1 VTVAVTSLTDT
12 TVETFE
18 PGGGTAQFELSVGFR
33 GTAWPINRT
42 GMIPAISINSPWR
55 KFP

>member
-1 VTVAVTSLTDT
+1 VTVTVTSLTDT
-12 TVETFE
+12 TVEIIE
-18 PGGGTAQFELSVGFR
+18 PGGGTAQFKQSVGYR

-42 GMIPAISINSPWR
+42 GTNPAISINSPWR

>member
-1 VTVAVTSLTDT
+1 VTVTVTGVTDT
-12 TVETFE
+12 TVEIFE
-18 PGGGTAQFELSVGFR
+18 PGGGTAQFKLSVGFR

-42 GMIPAISINSPWR
+42 GLIPAISIKSPSR